1 MAVDDLSLNLY
12 TGQIT
17 SFLGHNGA
25 GKTTTM
31 SLLTGI
37 YPPTAGTAYIE
48 GKDIRNSM
56 DDIRTSL
63 GICPQ
68 YNVLFDDLT
77 VEEHLWFYA
86 KLKGMD
92 SSLIPDEIEK

>member
-1 MAVDDLSLNLY
+1 
-12 TGQIT
+12 
-17 SFLGHNGA
+17 
-25 GKTTTM
+25 M

-37 YPPTAGTAYIE
+37 YPPTEGTAFIE
-48 GKDIRNSM
+48 GKDIRNDM
-56 DDIRTSL
+56 DEIRNSL

-92 SSLIPDEIEK
+92 ERHIREESEK

>member
-1 MAVDDLSLNLY
+1 
-12 TGQIT
+12 
-17 SFLGHNGA
+17 
-25 GKTTTM
+25 M

-37 YPPTAGTAYIE
+37 YPPTSGTAYID
-48 GKDIRNSM
+48 GKDIRSSM
-56 DDIRTSL
+56 DDIRYSL

-86 KLKGMD
+86 QLKGMKKH
-92 SSLIPDEIEK
+92 LVQDEIEK

>member
-1 MAVDDLSLNLY
+1 MYA
-12 TGQIT
+12 GQIT

-31 SLLTGI
+31 SLLTGL
-37 YPPTAGTAYIE
+37 YPPTSGTAYID
-48 GKDIRNSM
+48 GKDIRTSM
-56 DDIRTSL
+56 DDIRYSL

-86 KLKGMD
+86 QLKGMQKEVVKE
-92 SSLIPDEIEK
+92 EIEK